1 MEVLILDSLY
11 RRVEVVD
18 DFETL
23 IWTERFRAK
32 GDFELHT
39 SPTTKNRSRFTKG
52 TRLALYE
59 SYRVM
64 TVDTISEGI
73 NADGVRTLIVKGFSL
88 EAVLEQRIAMAALTD
103 LTTDPQWI
111 LTGQPKDIATQM
123 FHDICVTGILNA
135 GDIISGVN
143 EINIFPSDTIPEPVD
158 SITYVVNP
166 TTLYEATKTICD
178 AYFMGFRLVR
188 DHDTTQLYY
197 DIYMGCDRTT
207 QQTTFPAVV
216 FSPEL
221 QNLHSTN
228 KLESWAPYKNVAY
241 VVSPVGH
248 EVVYL
253 DDVDPSMAGFERR
266 VLLVKADDITDPDG
280 PTASALMVQRG
291 KQELT
296 KNRSFVALDGEVAQT
311 SQYTYGISYN
321 LGDLVTQED
330 GEGGTAQM
338 QVTEQI
344 FVSDQQGDR
353 SYPTLT
359 IDQIVTVGSWLA
371 RDPLEEWF
379 DLDADSQTWADQP

>member
-11 RRVEVVD
+11 RRVEIVD

-23 IWTERFRAK
+23 IWTERHRAK

-39 SPTTKNRSRFTKG
+39 APSTKNRTRFTKG
-52 TRLALYE
+52 TRLALHE

-64 TVDTISEGI
+64 TVDTVSEDV
-73 NADGVRTLIVKGFSL
+73 NTEGVRTLIVKGFSL
-88 EAVLEQRIAMAALTD
+88 EAILEQRVAMADLTD

-111 LTGQPKDIATQM
+111 LTGTPKEIATQM
-123 FHDICVTGILNA
+123 FHDICVTGILDT
-135 GDIISGVN
+135 GDIIPGITEV
-143 EINIFPSDTIPEPVD
+143 NIFPSDTIPEPVGD
-158 SITYVVNP
+158 IVYVVNP
-166 TTLYEATKTICD
+166 TTLYEATKTLCD

-188 DHDTTQLYY
+188 DHDTTLLYY

-216 FSPEL
+216 FSSEL
-221 QNLHSTN
+221 QNLHGTS
-228 KLESWAPYKNVAY
+228 KLESWASYKNVAY

-253 DDVDPSMAGFERR
+253 DDVDPTMNGFERR
-266 VLLVKADDITDPDG
+266 VLLVNAADITDPDG
-280 PTASALMVQRG
+280 PTASALMIQRG
-291 KQELT
+291 KQELA
-296 KNRSFVALDGEVAQT
+296 KNRSFIALDGEVAQT
-311 SQYTYGISYN
+311 SQYVYGTSYN
-321 LGDLVTQED
+321 LGDLVTQEGSE
-330 GEGGTAQM
+330 GETAHM

-359 IDQIVTVGSWLA
+359 IDQIVTTGSWLA
-371 RDPLEEWF
+371 TDPLLEWF
-379 DLDADSQTWADQP
+379 DLDADDETWSELP